1 MEVNVLRRKEHAMLQ
16 NWISG
21 ASDRGPKAQF
31 SYADR
36 GDVWA
41 SHAVPAAQAHGRN
54 DFGTIAEGI
63 VAQTLVAS
71 ELGWVRADRL
81 QVGDRVMT
89 FDNGLQPLRGV
100 RHSTLWT
107 AESCAPSAVWPLL
120 VPMGALGN
128 QQDLLL
134 MPEQAVLLESD
145 AADEMF
151 GDPFTLVVAGAL
163 AGWRGITRVPPA
175 REVRVV
181 QLDFATE
188 EIIYAQG
195 TTLIHC
201 PGGAAQVVPT
211 AEAMI
216 DLGQPGYARLPRQ
229 QSDMLIQR
237 LCAN

>member
-1 MEVNVLRRKEHAMLQ
+1 MLQ
-16 NWISG
+16 GWMSG
-21 ASDRGPKAQF
+21 TSDLGAHARF

-41 SHAVPAAQAHGRN
+41 SHSVPAGQAHGRN
-54 DFGTIAEGI
+54 DFGAIAEGI

-81 QVGDRVMT
+81 QAGDRVMT
-89 FDNGLQPLRGV
+89 FDNGLQPLQGV
-100 RHSTLWT
+100 RHGTLWT
-107 AESCAPSAVWPLL
+107 AGSGAPTAVWPLL
-120 VPMGALGN
+120 VPTGALGN
-128 QQDLLL
+128 RQDLLL

-163 AGWRGITRVPPA
+163 AGWRGISRVPPA

-181 QLDFATE
+181 QLDFAGE

-201 PGGAAQVVPT
+201 PGTAAQIAPS

-216 DLGQPGYARLPRQ
+216 DLSQPGYARLPRQ
-229 QSDMLIQR
+229 QSEALIQR